1 MDSVSAGSA
10 DPLAE
15 FLRRAA
21 IGVWHAE
28 YALRQE
34 ARSGK
39 CHAREA
45 GEEELNRILQV
56 LEER

>member
-1 MDSVSAGSA
+1 MNGVCAGAA

-21 IGVWHAE
+21 ISVWHAE

-39 CHAREA
+39 RHAREA
-45 GEEELNRILQV
+45 SEEELNRILQV
-56 LEER
+56 LE

>member
-1 MDSVSAGSA
+1 MDSVSAGAA

-21 IGVWHAE
+21 IGVWHAK

-34 ARSGK
+34 ARSRK
-39 CHAREA
+39 RHARKTS
-45 GEEELNRILQV
+45 EEELNRILQV
-56 LEER
+56 LKER

>member
-1 MDSVSAGSA
+1 MNGVCAGAA
-10 DPLAE
+10 DPLAKL
-15 FLRRAA
+15 LRRAA

-39 CHAREA
+39 RHAREA
-45 GEEELNRILQV
+45 SEEELNRILQV